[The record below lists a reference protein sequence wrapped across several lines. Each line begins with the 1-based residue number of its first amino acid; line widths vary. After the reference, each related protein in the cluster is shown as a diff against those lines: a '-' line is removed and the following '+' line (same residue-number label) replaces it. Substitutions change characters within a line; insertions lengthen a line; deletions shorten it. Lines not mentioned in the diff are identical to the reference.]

1 MSAKTDIQFLEDRLA
16 MMESDGWRDLID
28 DFKNLE
34 SSAGNVDTINSE
46 QDLWH
51 AKGQLLIINLVL
63 SLQTA
68 TKTALEQSQDETPE

>member
-1 MSAKTDIQFLEDRLA
+1 MPKTDIEFLEDRLS
-16 MMESDGWRDLID
+16 MMETEGWRDFIE

-34 SSAGNVDTINSE
+34 NSASNIDTMNSE

-63 SLQTA
+63 SLQSA
-68 TKTALEQSQDETPE
+68 TNLALEESDNQNPT